1 MPTFSCTVYAYTW
14 MLLCTCT
21 CMGKGFMFLKYS
33 IWYRHLQKEFVE
45 NMALL
50 QVLYQQQK
58 CPVKRPTSRYFVFV
72 VKFLKWS
79 VFFPSQLSSWTV
91 CIYPMVKFLFA
102 CDCQASMQAG
112 SYDAQCYEYIS
123 TIIHVHANLGSE
135 MLILQHR
142 VWERCV
148 WFGVKQTLAPAPVS
162 NNITAVREYAMKYAD
177 WYIYIYIYLY
187 WFLPLSASLPCF

>member
-1 MPTFSCTVYAYTW
+1 
-14 MLLCTCT
+14 MLTHGCYYVHVHVWVKGLCFWNIPS
-21 CMGKGFMFLKYS
+21 GIVIFKKNFLKTWPFY
-33 IWYRHLQKEFVE
+33 K
-45 NMALL
+45 
-50 QVLYQQQK
+50 YQQQK

-123 TIIHVHANLGSE
+123 TIIHVHADLGSE